1 MKLEKINSMFK
12 KRGDLKLYN
21 KIYFDNTGE
30 TKIAIQYL
38 CDGSA
43 CYALENLPLFDE
55 DTIHGLLGIDPE
67 KDVNCFVGIT
77 PKWLLAALEDSDDS
91 DIPVYPASEMF
102 GYTVFRTYY
111 NSEKHNFPEVC
122 LFVLPELLSPLSDK
136 KYEFYSRTV
145 TVNNEDVRVIVAKAG
160 LITKAVMLPH
170 SFSDYE
176 CTRNLKIMKNAFEEL
191 QEQDQR
197 NRAAGDDHPEIVL

>member
-12 KRGDLKLYN
+12 KRGGLKLYN
-21 KIYFDNTGE
+21 KIYFNNAGE
-30 TKIAIQYL
+30 TKIAMQYL

-43 CYALENLPLFDE
+43 CYALENLPLFDS
-55 DTIHGLLGIDPE
+55 DTIRGLLGIDPK

-77 PKWLLAALEDSDDS
+77 LKWLLAALEDSDDS

-111 NSEKHNFPEVC
+111 NSDERNFPDVC

-145 TVNNEDVRVIVAKAG
+145 TVSEEDVRVMIAKAG
-160 LITKAVMLPH
+160 LITKAVILPH
-170 SFSDYE
+170 SFNDYE
-176 CTRNLKIMKNAFEEL
+176 CTKNLEIVRKAFEEL

-197 NRAAGDDHPEIVL
+197 NRAAGDDRTEIVL

>member
-21 KIYFDNTGE
+21 KLYDNDGE
-30 TKIAIQYL
+30 AKIAMQYL

-43 CYALENLPLFDE
+43 CYALENLPLFDG
-55 DTIHGLLGIDPE
+55 DTIYGLLGIDPE

-77 PKWLLAALEDSDDS
+77 PKWLLTALEDSDDS
-91 DIPVYPASEMF
+91 DIPIYPASEMF

-111 NSEKHNFPEVC
+111 NSEERNFAEVC

-136 KYEFYSRTV
+136 KYDFYSRTV

-160 LITKAVMLPH
+160 LITKAVILPH
-170 SFSDYE
+170 FFNDYE
-176 CTRNLKIMKNAFEEL
+176 CTRNLEIVRNAFDEL
-191 QEQDQR
+191 QEQELLNNMNGEDR
-197 NRAAGDDHPEIVL
+197 PEIVL

>member
-1 MKLEKINSMFK
+1 MKLGKINSMFK
-12 KRGDLKLYN
+12 KRGGLKLYN
-21 KIYFDNTGE
+21 KLYDNGGE
-30 TKIAIQYL
+30 TKVAMQYL

-43 CYALENLPLFDE
+43 CYALENLPLFDG
-55 DTIHGLLGIDPE
+55 DTICGLLGIDPE

-77 PKWLLAALEDSDDS
+77 PKWLLTALEDSDDS
-91 DIPVYPASEMF
+91 DIPIYPASEMF

-111 NSEKHNFPEVC
+111 NSEERNFAEVC

-145 TVNNEDVRVIVAKAG
+145 TVNDEDVRVIVAKAG
-160 LITKAVMLPH
+160 LITKAVILPH
-170 SFSDYE
+170 SFNDYE
-176 CTRNLKIMKNAFEEL
+176 CTRNLKIVRNAFEEL

-197 NRAAGDDHPEIVL
+197 NNAAGDDRTEIVL

>member
-12 KRGDLKLYN
+12 KRSDLKLYN
-21 KIYFDNTGE
+21 KLYDNDGE
-30 TKIAIQYL
+30 TKIAMQYL

-43 CYALENLPLFDE
+43 CYALENLPLFDG
-55 DTIHGLLGIDPE
+55 DTIYGLLGIDPE

-77 PKWLLAALEDSDDS
+77 PKWLLAALEDSDGS
-91 DIPVYPASEMF
+91 DIPVYPVSEIF

-111 NSEKHNFPEVC
+111 NSEERNFAEVC

-145 TVNNEDVRVIVAKAG
+145 TVNNEDVRVIVAKSG
-160 LITKAVMLPH
+160 LITKAVILPH
-170 SFSDYE
+170 FFNDYG
-176 CTRNLKIMKNAFEEL
+176 CTRNLEIVGNVFEEL
-191 QEQDQR
+191 QEQELLNNMNGEDR
-197 NRAAGDDHPEIVL
+197 PEIVL